1 MASITDNVSIVP
13 SGYTGASNLTIP
25 TTGSYKIA
33 NAYKG
38 SGNASNYCRIT
49 VNTSTTGYFYL
60 TFDTSDI
67 PSTATITS
75 ISGTVTVRVSNTNRV
90 TSTVCRLYTGTTA
103 KGSNKTFA
111 STTAS
116 NTVTLTPGTWTRAE
130 LNDLRL
136 RIGGT
141 GSSSTQTK
149 YIYLYGA
156 TITINYSVTAH
167 NITIQNSTSVTVT
180 ASETAVGDGDSVD
193 IFAST
198 LDNIIVKDNG
208 TDVTSQFTRMTGDTV
223 SAVPSDDFA
232 TGFSDSGANFYQ
244 NSSTTSTSW
253 LEYAIGHSA
262 ESPYST
268 SNTSNTYVKP
278 EGDTG
283 WINYQFDFSEIPIGA
298 TISNVS
304 VRVYGARENS
314 TIDTSHVAR
323 FQCYSG
329 NTAKG
334 TLQNFTSTSN
344 GLVTMT
350 DPGTWTA
357 VELHDA
363 QLRFEVGY
371 YGGRMLGITW
381 EVTYVVDGYVYTIT
395 NISTDHTIV
404 VTSGGSTTTMYFK
417 LNGSW
422 VEATKVYKKI
432 NGSWVEQSDLTQVF
446 DENVNYKGVTG
457 QYGLQQSNIK
467 WGYFNGRHA
476 YNSCL

>member
-1 MASITDNVSIVP
+1 MASITDSAILHP

-25 TTGSYKIA
+25 TTGSYTIT

-38 SGNASNYCRIT
+38 SGDTSNYCRIT

-60 TFDTSDI
+60 TFDTSEI
-67 PSTATITS
+67 PAGATITG
-75 ISGTVTVRVSNTNRV
+75 ISGTVTVRVSSTQRV
-90 TSTVCRLYTGTTA
+90 TNTVCQLYSGTTA
-103 KGSNKTFA
+103 KGSNTQFN

-116 NTVTLTPGTWTRAE
+116 NTETLIPGTWTRTE

-156 TITINYSVTAH
+156 TITINYSVIAH
-167 NITIQNSTSVTVT
+167 DITIQNSTTVNVT
-180 ASETAVGDGDSVD
+180 ASETAVGDGDSVE

-198 LDNIIVKDNG
+198 IDGITVKDNG
-208 TDVTSQFTRMTGDTV
+208 TDVTSQFTRMTGDTI
-223 SAVPSDDFA
+223 SAVPGEDFT

-244 NSSTTSTSW
+244 SSSTTGTSW

-283 WINYQFDFSEIPIGA
+283 WINYSFDFSEIPATA
-298 TISNVS
+298 TITNVS
-304 VRVYGARENS
+304 VKVYGARENA

-329 NTAKG
+329 STAKG
-334 TLQNFTSTSN
+334 TRQDFTSTSN
-344 GLVTMT
+344 SLVTMT

-357 VELHDA
+357 AELHDA

-381 EVTYVVDGYVYTIT
+381 AVTYQVSGYVYTIT

-404 VTSGGSTTTMYFK
+404 VTAGGSTTTMYLK
-417 LNGSW
+417 VNGSW
-422 VEATKVYKKI
+422 VAASKVYKKF
-432 NGSWVEQSDLTQVF
+432 NGAWVAQTDLTAVF
-446 DENVNYKGVTG
+446 ESGTNYTKG
-457 QYGLQQSNIK
+457 
-467 WGYFNGRHA
+467 
-476 YNSCL
+476 

>member
-1 MASITDNVSIVP
+1 MASITDNISIVP

-25 TTGSYKIA
+25 TTGSYAIT
-33 NAYKG
+33 NAYKD
-38 SGNASNYCRIT
+38 SGNTSSYCRIT

-67 PSTATITS
+67 PATATITS
-75 ISGTVTVRVSNTNRV
+75 ISGTVTVRVSSTSRV
-90 TSTVCRLYTGTTA
+90 TNTVCQLYSGTTA
-103 KGSNKTFA
+103 KGSNVQFN
-111 STTAS
+111 STTSS
-116 NTVTLTPGTWTRAE
+116 NTETLVPGTWTRAE

-167 NITIQNSTSVTVT
+167 DITIQNSTSVTVT

-198 LDNIIVKDNG
+198 LDGITVKDNNV
-208 TDVTSQFTRMTGDTV
+208 DVTSQFTRMTGDTV
-223 SAVPSDDFA
+223 SAVPGDDFT
-232 TGFSDSGANFYQ
+232 TGFSDSGDNFYQ
-244 NSSTTSTSW
+244 SSSTTSTSW

-283 WINYQFDFSEIPIGA
+283 WINYQFDFSEIPISA
-298 TISNVS
+298 TISSVS
-304 VRVYGARENS
+304 VRVYGARENAS
-314 TIDTSHVAR
+314 IDSSHVAR

-329 NTAKG
+329 STAKG

-344 GLVTMT
+344 SLVTVT

-357 VELHDA
+357 AELHDA
-363 QLRFEVGY
+363 QLRFEIGY

-381 EVTYVVDGYVYTIT
+381 EVTYVVDGYVYTVT

-404 VTSGGSTTTMYFK
+404 VTAGGSTTTMYLK
-417 LNGSW
+417 VNGSW
-422 VEATKVYKKI
+422 VTASKVYKKV
-432 NGSWVEQSDLTQVF
+432 NGSWVEQSDLTTVF
-446 DENVNYKGVTG
+446 ESGTDYRKG
-457 QYGLQQSNIK
+457 
-467 WGYFNGRHA
+467 
-476 YNSCL
+476 

>member
-1 MASITDNVSIVP
+1 MASITDSATLHP
-13 SGYTGASNLTIP
+13 SGYTGASNLTVP
-25 TTGSYKIA
+25 TTGSYTIT

-38 SGNASNYCRIT
+38 SGDTSTSCRIT

-60 TFDTSDI
+60 TFDTSEI
-67 PSTATITS
+67 PAGATITG

-90 TSTVCRLYTGTTA
+90 TNTVCQLYTGDTA

-130 LNDLRL
+130 LDNLRL

-167 NITIQNSTSVTVT
+167 DITIQNSTTVAVT
-180 ASETAVGDGDSVD
+180 ASETEVGDGSDVEIYADTVSG
-193 IFAST
+193 IT
-198 LDNIIVKDNG
+198 VKDNG
-208 TDVTSQFTRMTGDTV
+208 VEVTSQFTQLSGGTI
-223 SAVPSDDFA
+223 SAVPGEDY
-232 TGFSDSGANFYQ
+232 TEGFSASGAAFYQ
-244 NSSTTSTSW
+244 SSSTSSDAW
-253 LEYAIGHSA
+253 LRYAIGHSA

-268 SNTSNTYVKP
+268 SNTSNTYAKP

-283 WINYQFDFSEIPIGA
+283 WINYHFDFSEIPTTA
-298 TISNVS
+298 TITSMS
-304 VRVYGARENS
+304 VKVYGARENA

-329 NTAKG
+329 STAKG
-334 TLQNFTSTSN
+334 TRQDFTSTSN
-344 GLVTMT
+344 GLVTVT

-357 VELHDA
+357 AELHDA

-381 EVTYVVDGYVYTIT
+381 AVTYQVSGYVYTIT
-395 NISTDHTIV
+395 SVTTDHTIV
-404 VTSGGSTTTMYFK
+404 VAAAGGSDVILYK
-417 LNGSW
+417 SGSSW
-422 VEATKVYKKI
+422 VQAAKVFKKVS
-432 NGSWVEQSDLTQVF
+432 GAWV
-446 DENVNYKGVTG
+446 
-457 QYGLQQSNIK
+457 QQSNMTAVFDSSK
-467 WGYFNGRHA
+467 NYVRG
-476 YNSCL
+476 

>member
-1 MASITDNVSIVP
+1 MASITDSATLHP
-13 SGYTGASNLTIP
+13 SGYTGASNLTVP
-25 TTGSYKIA
+25 TTGSYTIT

-38 SGNASNYCRIT
+38 SGDTSNYCRIT
-49 VNTSTTGYFYL
+49 INTSTTGYFYL
-60 TFDTSDI
+60 TFDTSEI
-67 PSTATITS
+67 PAGATITG
-75 ISGTVTVRVSNTNRV
+75 ISGTVTVRVSSTQRV
-90 TSTVCRLYTGTTA
+90 TNTVCQLYTGDTA

-130 LNDLRL
+130 LDNLRL

-156 TITINYSVTAH
+156 TLTINYSVTAH
-167 NITIQNSTSVTVT
+167 GITIQNSTTVTVT
-180 ASETAVGDGDSVD
+180 ASETEVGDGDSVE
-193 IFAST
+193 IYAST
-198 LDNIIVKDNG
+198 LDGITVKDNG
-208 TDVTSQFTRMTGDTV
+208 TDVTSQFTQMTGDTI
-223 SAVPSDDFA
+223 SAVPGEDFT
-232 TGFSDSGANFYQ
+232 TGFSVSGANFYQ
-244 NSSTTSTSW
+244 SSSTTGTSW

-283 WINYQFDFSEIPIGA
+283 WINYTFDFSEIPVTA
-298 TISNVS
+298 TIVS
-304 VRVYGARENS
+304 MSVKVYGARENA

-344 GLVTMT
+344 SLVTVT

-357 VELHDA
+357 AELHDA

-381 EVTYVVDGYVYTIT
+381 TVTYQVSGYVYTIT
-395 NISTDHTIV
+395 NITTDHTIV
-404 VTSGGSTTTMYFK
+404 VTAAGGSDVIFFKSGGSWAQAAKAF
-417 LNGSW
+417 
-422 VEATKVYKKI
+422 KKI
-432 NGSWVEQSDLTQVF
+432 SGAWVQQSDLTAVF
-446 DENVNYKGVTG
+446 DSSKNYVRG
-457 QYGLQQSNIK
+457 
-467 WGYFNGRHA
+467 
-476 YNSCL
+476 

>member
-1 MASITDNVSIVP
+1 MASITDSAILHP
-13 SGYTGASNLTIP
+13 SGYTGASNLTVP
-25 TTGSYKIA
+25 TSGSYTIT

-38 SGNASNYCRIT
+38 SGDTSSYCRIT

-60 TFDTSDI
+60 TFDTSEI
-67 PSTATITS
+67 PAAATITD
-75 ISGTVTVRVSNTNRV
+75 ISGTVTVRVSSTQRV
-90 TSTVCRLYTGTTA
+90 TNTVCQLYAGDTA

-167 NITIQNSTSVTVT
+167 DITIQNSTTVNVT
-180 ASETAVGDGDSVD
+180 ASETEVGDGSDVEIYADTVSG
-193 IFAST
+193 IT
-198 LDNIIVKDNG
+198 VKDNG
-208 TDVTSQFTRMTGDTV
+208 VDVTSQFTQLSGGTI
-223 SAVPSDDFA
+223 SAVPGEDV
-232 TGFSDSGANFYQ
+232 TEGFSVSGAAFYQ
-244 NSSTTSTSW
+244 SSSTSSDAW
-253 LEYAIGHSA
+253 LRYAIGHSA

-283 WINYQFDFSEIPIGA
+283 WINYHFDFSEVPTTA
-298 TISNVS
+298 TITNMS
-304 VRVYGARENS
+304 VKVYGARENA

-329 NTAKG
+329 STAKG
-334 TLQNFTSTSN
+334 TRQDFTSTSN
-344 GLVTMT
+344 GLVTVT

-357 VELHDA
+357 AELHDA

-381 EVTYVVDGYVYTIT
+381 TVTYQVSGYVYTIT
-395 NISTDHTIV
+395 TVTTDHTIV
-404 VTSGGSTTTMYFK
+404 VTAAGGSDVILFK
-417 LNGSW
+417 SGSSW
-422 VEATKVYKKI
+422 VQAARVYKRV
-432 NGSWVEQSDLTQVF
+432 NGAWVQQSDLTAVF
-446 DENVNYKGVTG
+446 DSSKNYVRG
-457 QYGLQQSNIK
+457 
-467 WGYFNGRHA
+467 
-476 YNSCL
+476 